1 MAKVSLL
8 SQVQL
13 ARRLVSVMDTKFSI
27 FGIKF
32 GIDPILDMIP
42 GFGDTLGAAISCYL
56 LWLAYK
62 LKVPRWVYGKMLLNI
77 GFDYLL
83 GLLPF
88 AGIVLDLFFR
98 ANVKN
103 FALLEK
109 FFDPEILEGELI
121 ES

>member
-1 MAKVSLL
+1 MAKTSLF
-8 SQVQL
+8 SHIQF
-13 ARRLVSVMDTKFSI
+13 ARRLVYLMDTRFSL

-32 GIDPILDMIP
+32 GIDPILDIIP
-42 GFGDTLGAAISCYL
+42 GFGDAFGAGVSCYL
-56 LWLAYK
+56 LWIAYR
-62 LKVPRWVYGKMLLNI
+62 LKVPTWVYGKMLLNI

-88 AGIVLDLFFR
+88 VGIVLDLFFR

-109 FFDPEILEGELI
+109 FFD
-121 ES
+121 